1 MSFSGQIKEEL
12 AQVISSPRH
21 CQLAELAALVQFCG
35 HIEEDGSLLVQSENP
50 LVIRKCFTLLKKTF
64 KIEAVA
70 KNQMQTQN
78 YRLFVTGEDAFR
90 VLEALKI
97 CDTAGHPVQVP
108 VSCTNVPGDGERIA
122 GNLMMRH
129 LTDPV
134 LIKNSCC
141 KRAYLRGCYMAVGS
155 MSDPY
160 KSYHL
165 ELVCGLQAQ
174 AEQLLKILHD
184 FSLDA
189 KMIIRKKYYV
199 VYMKE
204 GENIADFLNITE
216 AHKALMEFENTRIY
230 KGMRNMVNRK
240 VNCEAANITKTV
252 NAATRQVEDIRL
264 IREKM
269 GLEGLPEPLRQ
280 MAYVR
285 LENPQASLGELGK
298 LLDPPV
304 GKSGVNHRLRKL
316 GELAKELKVK

>member
-70 KNQMQTQN
+70 KSQMQTQN

-97 CDTAGHPVQVP
+97 CDTAGH
-108 VSCTNVPGDGERIA
+108 
-122 GNLMMRH
+122 LMMRH

-269 GLEGLPEPLRQ
+269 GLEGLSEPLRQ

>member
-35 HIEEDGSLLVQSENP
+35 RIEEDRTLLMQSENP

-64 KIEAVA
+64 KIEAVV
-70 KNQMQTQN
+70 KNQMQSQN
-78 YRLFVTGEDAFR
+78 YRLSVTGADAVR
-90 VLEALKI
+90 ILEALKI
-97 CDTAGHPVQVP
+97 YDAEGRPL
-108 VSCTNVPGDGERIA
+108 A
-122 GNLMMRH
+122 
-129 LTDPV
+129 DPELADPM

-165 ELVCGLQAQ
+165 ELVCGSQAQ

-189 KMIIRKKYYV
+189 KMVLRKKYHV

-264 IREKM
+264 IQEKM

-316 GELAKELKVK
+316 GELAKELKV

>member
-70 KNQMQTQN
+70 KSQMQTQN

-97 CDTAGHPVQVP
+97 CDTAGH
-108 VSCTNVPGDGERIA
+108 
-122 GNLMMRH
+122 LMMRH

-155 MSDPY
+155 ISDPY

-189 KMIIRKKYYV
+189 KMIVRKKYYV

>member
-64 KIEAVA
+64 KIEAAA

-97 CDTAGHPVQVP
+97 CDTAGH
-108 VSCTNVPGDGERIA
+108 
-122 GNLMMRH
+122 LMMRH

-189 KMIIRKKYYV
+189 KMIIRKKYRV